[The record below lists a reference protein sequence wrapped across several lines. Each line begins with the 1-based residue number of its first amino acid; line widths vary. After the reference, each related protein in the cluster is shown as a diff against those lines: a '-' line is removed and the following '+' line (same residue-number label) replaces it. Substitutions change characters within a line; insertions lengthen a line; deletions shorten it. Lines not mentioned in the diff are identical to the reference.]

1 MSKYALE
8 WTGGQ
13 ILNLQNTFD
22 RGCDEINLEIQYRAE
37 IIFESLISTRKS
49 TLSFAFYPESSSRGF
64 ILLCP

>member
-22 RGCDEINLEIQYRAE
+22 RGCDEINLEIQTE
-37 IIFESLISTRKS
+37 QK
-49 TLSFAFYPESSSRGF
+49 LSSKV
-64 ILLCP
+64 